1 VEKFWKSDDE
11 NLSENVSAEMEF
23 CKMELCKIVSRIKMC
38 TTITHYFME
47 YKHLPF
53 VYREASNP
61 GAIRV
66 SLGHVQKHFLK
77 GKIPCQI

>member
-1 VEKFWKSDDE
+1 
-11 NLSENVSAEMEF
+11 
-23 CKMELCKIVSRIKMC
+23 MC
-38 TTITHYFME
+38 TTITHSDLVTVHHEMGHIEYFME